1 MKYHYPILVILVIL
15 ILFYACAQQVP
26 LTGGPKDEIPPQIDT
41 LESLASSQIHFEKQ
55 DINLYFN
62 EFVNLRD
69 AAKQILISPPPDYPP
84 IIDNRLKRVS
94 VKFDEKEILKEE
106 TTYVINFGESITDF
120 TEGNKLKN
128 YTFVFSTGDFIDSLS
143 VKGQVRDAFTGEPV
157 EEMVVMLYT
166 NHQDSVVYKEKP
178 YYFART
184 DEDGKFKI
192 NNLRADTFKI
202 AAIGDL
208 NLNYT
213 FDANAEQI
221 GFLDSLYIVTGD
233 TTDMI
238 SLEVFKEVN
247 EVTYKSFDIRNQ
259 GEIDIIFDPYVDL
272 TTLRILDSMEYF
284 WELNDQ
290 NQAKTTLWY
299 KPSTLTRI
307 NWEAMRNGSLDTVGA
322 RINLNS
328 VDTIP
333 GPINITGTTHGK
345 QIGLHP
351 LDTLELQLSYPITS
365 VNPEYISSIIT
376 IDSLTQDTLF
386 LNWIP
391 LLQPTMKLQATYNWV
406 AGQEIPIQFLPG
418 AIIDFYNKKNDT
430 IDYKIKIA
438 NASDF
443 GDIELQFEN
452 FDSSN
457 YIIQLLEKEK
467 LITESIFSPSDSTIL
482 FERLKPIEY
491 NITIIHDRNDNG
503 RWDPGNYI
511 LKQQSEHIYRKS
523 LGSIQAG
530 STLRRTLNLLELSIV
545 DEPAPEAQ
553 QATPRTSRR

>member
-1 MKYHYPILVILVIL
+1 MFI
-15 ILFYACAQQVP
+15 ACAQQVP
-26 LTGGPKDEIPPQIDT
+26 LTGGPKDEVPPQIDT
-41 LESLASSQIHFEKQ
+41 LESIANSQIHFEKQ
-55 DINLYFN
+55 DIILYFD
-62 EFVNLRD
+62 EYVNLKD
-69 AAKQILISPPPDYPP
+69 AAKQILISPPPNFPP
-84 IIDNRLKRVS
+84 IIDNRLKKVS

-143 VKGQVRDAFTGEPV
+143 VKGEVRDAFTGKPI

-213 FDANAEQI
+213 FDPNSEQI
-221 GFLDSLYIVTGD
+221 GFLDSFYIVTGD
-233 TTDMI
+233 TTDII

-259 GEIDIIFDPYVDL
+259 GEIDISFDPYVDL
-272 TTLRILDSMEYF
+272 STVRILDSIEYF
-284 WELNDQ
+284 WELKDRS
-290 NQAKTTLWY
+290 AASATLWY
-299 KPSTLTRI
+299 APSTLSRL
-307 NWEAMRNGSLDTVGA
+307 NWETMRNGTLDTVTA
-322 RINLNS
+322 RINLKS
-328 VDTIP
+328 TDTIP
-333 GPINITGTTHGK
+333 GPINITGTKHSR

-351 LDTLELQLSYPITS
+351 LDTLEFNLSYPIKGINAAQIYA
-365 VNPEYISSIIT
+365 VIT
-376 IDSLTQDTLF
+376 IDSSTQDTLA
-386 LNWIP
+386 LNWNVPIE
-391 LLQPTMKLQATYNWV
+391 PTMKLQTTYDWE
-406 AGQEIPIQFLPG
+406 AEQDISIQFLPG
-418 AIIDFYNKKNDT
+418 AILDFYNKSNDT
-430 IDYKIKIA
+430 TDYQIKTA

-443 GDIELQFEN
+443 GSIELQFEN

-467 LITESIFSPSDSTIL
+467 LISESIYTPTDSTIT
-482 FERLKPIEY
+482 FEKLNPIDY
-491 NITIIHDRNDNG
+491 NLTIIHDRNNNG

-511 LKQQSEHIYRKS
+511 LKQQSERIYRKS
-523 LGSIQAG
+523 LGAIQAG
-530 STLRRTLNLLELSIV
+530 SATKSTLNLLELSIS
-545 DEPAPEAQ
+545 DEAETKPDQ
-553 QATPRTSRR
+553 TTPRTSRR